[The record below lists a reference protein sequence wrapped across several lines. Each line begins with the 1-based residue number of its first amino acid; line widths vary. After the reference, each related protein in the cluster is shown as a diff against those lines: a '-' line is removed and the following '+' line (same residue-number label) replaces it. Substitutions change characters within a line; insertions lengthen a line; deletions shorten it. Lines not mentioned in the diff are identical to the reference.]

1 MKPVYQNLN
10 FRMVNQ
16 SLMKFFLYLLFKYDN
31 WLGRQDNLLV
41 VNQTRFKFKR
51 KYGDSYQYV
60 IKLKLLPFTM
70 PKM

>member
-1 MKPVYQNLN
+1 
-10 FRMVNQ
+10 
-16 SLMKFFLYLLFKYDN
+16 MKFFLYLLFKYDN

-41 VNQTRFKFKR
+41 VNQTRFRFKR

-60 IKLKLLPFTM
+60 IKLKILPFTM